1 MSICLYS
8 ITDSLSDEQIGIIVL
23 IFIVVIVVLGIIWAV
38 RKWRHSRAQLR
49 HPDTYPMADL

>member
-23 IFIVVIVVLGIIWAV
+23 IFIVVIVILGIIYAV
-38 RKWRHSRAQLR
+38 RKWRQSRAALR
-49 HPDTYPMADL
+49 HPDAYPMADL